1 MEKHPISLD
10 ISNNE
15 QFFHVCT
22 DGQSNGIVHTSDT
35 DYRQSIVISAIS
47 AYLAGVK
54 ILCFCHMSSHSH
66 FVIRCRT
73 AEQARNFAISFKR
86 DYARYMFIEHGMS
99 MVYRDVNAKPRE
111 ITDLYYLRNCISYVL
126 LNPVAACIVPRPED
140 YQWSSF
146 NAYFGGNQID
156 SGVEPLASMTV
167 REIRATL
174 RTRHDLKHS
183 GFVIDNQKNLL
194 VSSFVDFKSV
204 ESIFGSRTDFYRSL
218 LMTKSASEE
227 EKYVEIRL
235 KYSDDELLAE
245 VANVAANKYN
255 VRQLSEL
262 TKEQKRLIAL
272 HLKKKSHASV
282 SRIARVLRMK
292 AFELR
297 FLKN

>member
-1 MEKHPISLD
+1 MEKHPIPPD
-10 ISNNE
+10 ISQNE
-15 QFFHVCT
+15 LFFHVCT
-22 DGQSNGIVHTSDT
+22 DGRTNGMVHTCDA

-47 AYLAGVK
+47 AYLTGVK

-73 AEQARNFAISFKR
+73 VSQAHNFSISFKR
-86 DYARYMFIEHGMS
+86 DYARYMYIGHGMS
-99 MVYRDVNAKPRE
+99 MVYRGVNAKPHE

-126 LNPVAACIVPRPED
+126 LNPVVACIVSRPED
-140 YQWSSF
+140 YGWSSF
-146 NAYFGGNQID
+146 NAYFGGDTSDN
-156 SGVEPLASMTV
+156 GAVPLSSMTV
-167 REIRATL
+167 REIRTTL

-183 GFVIDNQKNLL
+183 GFVVDNQKNLL
-194 VSSFVDFKSV
+194 VRSFVDFKSV
-204 ESIFGSRTDFYRSL
+204 ESIFGSRTDFFRSL

-227 EKYVEIRL
+227 EKYVEVRL

-245 VANVAANKYN
+245 AVNMAAAKFN

-262 TKEQKRLIAL
+262 TKEQKRLIAV